1 MKYIASKMFH
11 HQYTSKLVQGVV
23 SQNVVTACG
32 LLNGRDLPCIVPA
45 KHLGISPV

>member
-1 MKYIASKMFH
+1 MMKYIASKMFH

-32 LLNGRDLPCIVPA
+32 LLNGRDLPCAVA
-45 KHLGISPV
+45 VRCLTFSP